1 MSSQSYLFNPTER
14 TLAVTGDGF
23 ACPRLSTAD
32 RLSLNLG
39 TADKGVM
46 VFDTSLVTLFW
57 WTGVAWTTPV
67 GGGAVYS
74 QGTWLARLI
83 CPIGT
88 ITEDPAVKTGYWSQ
102 IGNTVSI
109 SMKLRVQSVAGPSGQ
124 LEMITLPVPAVQQT
138 ALSITSDLLN
148 NGAKTTMM
156 AYAIN
161 SSIYIFHYENGL
173 LQDAA
178 QHVPAGGTFWI
189 SGTYITP

>member
-1 MSSQSYLFNPTER
+1 MSSQSFIFNPTER
-14 TLAVTGDGF
+14 TLAASGDGF
-23 ACPRLSTAD
+23 SLPRLTTAGRLALVLGPGD
-32 RLSLNLG
+32 RG
-39 TADKGVM
+39 MM
-46 VFDTSLVTLFW
+46 VYDTSLSTPYW
-57 WTGVAWTTPV
+57 WTGVAWATFS
-67 GGGAVYS
+67 GGAVYS
-74 QGTWLARLI
+74 QGTWLAQLI

-124 LEMITLPVPAVQQT
+124 LEMITLPVPAVQET

-148 NGAKTTMM
+148 NGAKTSMM

-161 SSIYIFHYENGL
+161 SSIYIFHYENGNL
-173 LQDAA
+173 NPVA